1 MWPDQSTQD
10 LPRAGARHCLQTP
23 PSGPQFDGVN
33 RVARLSRV
41 SADNAR
47 GHVPGSFFVLG
58 EGECAHWAAL
68 ALMACLREQGLR
80 IAALMPLARDA
91 QWRQG
96 RWHSERVAQLQAAS
110 SFAFPATALCPW
122 PQPDPTDPSE
132 AAHRPAPN
140 PDELADS
147 FAVLATWADLVVVDG
162 AGDPEES
169 LAPGL
174 AIDDMVQALGLP
186 VVVACENSDTSRRQ
200 AKAAVMRC
208 RERGIPVIGWV
219 AAGEPLN
226 CPMAAPCLGQ
236 IPADELHD
244 PARASRRIDAS
255 HLLGVLGVGV
265 QGPGQARH

>member
-1 MWPDQSTQD
+1 M
-10 LPRAGARHCLQTP
+10 
-23 PSGPQFDGVN
+23 
-33 RVARLSRV
+33 
-41 SADNAR
+41 
-47 GHVPGSFFVLG
+47 PGSFFVLG

-122 PQPDPTDPSE
+122 PQPDPTDPSQ
-132 AAHRPAPN
+132 AASAQRHPPN

-219 AAGEPLN
+219 VAGEPLG
-226 CPMAAPCLGQ
+226 CTLSAPCLGQ

-255 HLLGVLGVGV
+255 HLLGLLGLLGVGGGVGV
-265 QGPGQARH
+265 QDPGQARH

>member
-1 MWPDQSTQD
+1 M
-10 LPRAGARHCLQTP
+10 GI
-23 PSGPQFDGVN
+23 
-33 RVARLSRV
+33 RVARLSCE
-41 SADNAR
+41 SADIAK
-47 GHVPGSFFVLG
+47 GQVPGSFFVLG

-122 PQPDPTDPSE
+122 PQPDPSQGATALRHS
-132 AAHRPAPN
+132 PN

-147 FAVLATWADLVVVDG
+147 FAALATWADLVVVDG
-162 AGDPEES
+162 AGDPDES

-174 AIDDMVQALGLP
+174 AIDDMVKALDLP
-186 VVVACENSDTSRRQ
+186 VVVACENNEDSRRQ
-200 AKAAVMRC
+200 AKAAMLRC

-219 AAGEPLN
+219 VAGEPPP
-226 CPMAAPCLGQ
+226 CASSVPCLGQ
-236 IPADELHD
+236 IPADELRD
-244 PARASRRIDAS
+244 PARASRRIDAR
-255 HLLGVLGVGV
+255 HLLGVLGMGV
-265 QGPGQARH
+265 QAQGQGQARH

>member
-1 MWPDQSTQD
+1 MDI
-10 LPRAGARHCLQTP
+10 
-23 PSGPQFDGVN
+23 

-41 SADNAR
+41 SADNAP
-47 GHVPGSFFVLG
+47 GHLPGSFFVLG

-122 PQPDPTDPSE
+122 PQPDPSQG
-132 AAHRPAPN
+132 AAAQRHPPN

-186 VVVACENSDTSRRQ
+186 VVVACENSDNARRQ
-200 AKAAVMRC
+200 AKAAVTRC

-226 CPMAAPCLGQ
+226 CTLSAPCLGQ
-236 IPADELHD
+236 IPAEELHD

-255 HLLGVLGVGV
+255 HLLGVLGVGAHV
-265 QGPGQARH
+265 QGQARH

>member
-1 MWPDQSTQD
+1 M
-10 LPRAGARHCLQTP
+10 
-23 PSGPQFDGVN
+23 
-33 RVARLSRV
+33 
-41 SADNAR
+41 
-47 GHVPGSFFVLG
+47 PGSFFVLG

-122 PQPDPTDPSE
+122 PQPDPSADASVGK
-132 AAHRPAPN
+132 RRLDL
-140 PDELADS
+140 DELADS
-147 FAVLATWADLVVVDG
+147 LAVLATWADLVVVDG

-219 AAGEPLN
+219 VAGEPLG
-226 CPMAAPCLGQ
+226 CTLSAPCLGQ